1 MTPEQAEEFYET
13 DEDPKKI
20 IAAFDAAD
28 KAVTAAS
35 SDAGQSPARNVFT
48 YRVASSL
55 YVELRRKP
63 LPEVSAA
70 GPRSYVSGR
79 A

>member
-1 MTPEQAEEFYET
+1 MTPEQAEQFYET
-13 DEDPKKI
+13 DEDPEKI
-20 IAAFDAAD
+20 IAAFDAGE
-28 KAVTAAS
+28 KAATTAS
-35 SDAGQSPARNVFT
+35 SDAGQPPARNVFT

>member
-1 MTPEQAEEFYET
+1 MTPEQAAQFYEA
-13 DEDPKKI
+13 DEDPEKI
-20 IAAFDAAD
+20 FAAFDAAD
-28 KAVTAAS
+28 KAVTAAPT
-35 SDAGQSPARNVFT
+35 DAGQSPARSVFT
-48 YRVASSL
+48 YRVASGL
-55 YVELRRKP
+55 YVELRRKQ